1 MKDVQE
7 DGTFL
12 ETISFE
18 ELWANYKDIQMIR
31 GSDMETAQ
39 SRFTS
44 GSIFYLGE

>member
-12 ETISFE
+12 NTMISFE
-18 ELWANYKDIQMIR
+18 ELWENYIDIRTIR
-31 GSDMETAQ
+31 GSAAPDMETAQ

-44 GSIFYLGE
+44 G